1 MLDLKSITPARVSRR
16 IVVACLL
23 LLVGLVVLEMT
34 TLGVKSMTS
43 YININLFGSNSFRG
57 GSNIA
62 YSHHELINV
71 ARGKST
77 TQSSVL
83 ESYGANLAVDG
94 DIRTFSHTNDG
105 SAWIQIDLYE
115 SYHVHSINILNGWCR
130 DQNDHSGC
138 SCRLSNAKLFLLDKD
153 GVIVAMRDF
162 ENTCGINTVVEDFD
176 DGCLFENVVGE
187 GLLILSSWMIHHMN
201 MFKSNQ

>member
-1 MLDLKSITPARVSRR
+1 MLDLKSITPARVNRR
-16 IVVACLL
+16 IVVAFLL

-43 YININLFGSNSFRG
+43 YININLFSSNSFRR

-62 YSHHELINV
+62 NSNSYHELINV

-83 ESYGANLAVDG
+83 KTYGANLAVDG

-115 SYHVHSINILNGWCR
+115 SYHVHSINILNGWCH
-130 DQNDHSGC
+130 DQNDHSVC
-138 SCRLSNAKLFLLDKD
+138 LCRLSSAKLFLLDKD

-187 GLLILSSWMIHHMN
+187 GLLILSHG
-201 MFKSNQ
+201 